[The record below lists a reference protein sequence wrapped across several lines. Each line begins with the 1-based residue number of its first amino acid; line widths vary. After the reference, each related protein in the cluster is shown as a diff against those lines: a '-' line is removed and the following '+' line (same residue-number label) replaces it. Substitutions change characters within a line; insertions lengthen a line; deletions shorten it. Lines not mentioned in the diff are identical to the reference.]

1 MTTKLPIT
9 YTGPTP
15 NPELDAARHDDEL
28 EAADDFRQEAAR
40 EAPGIVL
47 KQLQAIK
54 KPGDWYDKFTFHGGN
69 CAEDILRDGM
79 SADDDVADAY
89 AEYMLDATPAAREK
103 LLVAMANNHANL
115 YALEIYTDYV
125 KGL

>member
-1 MTTKLPIT
+1 MKQPIT

-15 NPELDAARHDDEL
+15 NPELDAARHDADL
-28 EAADDFRQEAAR
+28 DAADDFRQEAAR
-40 EAPGIVL
+40 HAPGIVL

-54 KPGDWYDKFTFHGGN
+54 KVRDWWDKYEFHGGN
-69 CAEDILRDGM
+69 SAEDILRDGM
-79 SADDDVADAY
+79 SVDDDLADAY

-103 LLVAMANNHANL
+103 LLVAMADNHANL

-125 KGL
+125 KEL